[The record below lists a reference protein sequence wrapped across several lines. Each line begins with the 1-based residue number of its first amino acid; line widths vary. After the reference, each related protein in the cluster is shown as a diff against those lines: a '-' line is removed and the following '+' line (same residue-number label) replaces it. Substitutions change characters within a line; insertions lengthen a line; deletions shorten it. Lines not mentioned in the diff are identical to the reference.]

1 MLVVL
6 LDILSKIIL
15 YKRGNVVICTLG
27 MLRESCRVGIVVRFT
42 SGMMMESFLEGVLL
56 SVVPLTCQ
64 ANLVQEGNVIL
75 CTMLRESCRMGIIV
89 TCNADKII

>member
-1 MLVVL
+1 ML
-6 LDILSKIIL
+6 S
-15 YKRGNVVICTLG
+15 YTLG

-42 SGMMMESFLEGVLL
+42 SGMMMESFVEGVLL

-75 CTMLRESCRMGIIV
+75 CTMLRESCRMGIIRCTSGMMMESFV
-89 TCNADKII
+89 EA